1 MERREFL
8 KSAGATA
15 GSVAFSGVL
24 GGLGLFDQAAD
35 AAAAGSAASRQAAA
49 GRGPRPNIIFFLVDE
64 LRFPSV
70 FPDGVST
77 PAQFLRRF
85 MPNTFEL
92 WRHGVKFTNHFAAGT
107 ACTPSRAT
115 LVTGLYPHQ
124 EWEIATRTAVG
135 PSLGRA
141 FPTYGR
147 LLRHLGYQTPYIGK
161 WHLSN
166 PPTNLPQDYLEAY
179 GFDGMTIP
187 DPTGSN
193 GQGAADDPDTADQ
206 AIKWLH
212 SQARSETPFC
222 LTVGFVNPH
231 DKQYFWAGTQGDLY
245 EELMRR
251 NGVSA
256 FVTSYMSVP
265 GENNPKSLDY
275 PVLPPN
281 WESEKEL
288 TRHGKPSTHLLFR
301 EFQSAVWG
309 AATDDPRD
317 KRFSVALS
325 PNSHPVA
332 PFYKGIS
339 PFSFWQRGLDVY
351 TYIMGLVDE
360 QIGRVVA
367 NVPASLLRNTVFVVS
382 SDHGEYG
389 GAHGLLS
396 GKLGT
401 LYDEAWHV
409 PLIVTDAT
417 GRFLSGIHV
426 ERTQLTS
433 MVDLAPLLVTL
444 GNRGSRSW
452 IQGPLEQIYGERLD
466 LARLLRNPKAPGRH
480 HVLLATD
487 EIIPDSM
494 NYLHAPTHALG
505 VRTAKAKL
513 GTYSHWHPDTTRPVM
528 SSMELEF
535 YDYSTPEGRAET
547 HSTPDD
553 PRARTML
560 KALFSQY
567 VPRQEEAPLPSFL
580 RLPQAKARASYL
592 AFDALVNAYSYS
604 QLIKDGLATSVL
616 GYGITG

>member
-8 KSAGATA
+8 KSAGAAA
-15 GSVAFSGVL
+15 GAVAAGGVL
-24 GGLGLFDQAAD
+24 GDLGLFDQAAD
-35 AAAAGSAASRQAAA
+35 AAASG
-49 GRGPRPNIIFFLVDE
+49 GRPADGGPRPNIIFILVDE
-64 LRFPSV
+64 LRFPSI
-70 FPDGVST
+70 FPDGIST
-77 PAQFLRRF
+77 PAQFLRRY
-85 MPNTFEL
+85 MPNTYEL
-92 WRHGVKFTNHFAAGT
+92 WRHGVKFTSHYAAGT
-107 ACTPSRAT
+107 ACTPSRAS

-124 EWEIATRTAVG
+124 EWELATRTQVG
-135 PSLGRA
+135 PSLDRA

-147 LLRHLGYQTPYIGK
+147 LLRRLGYETPYIGK

-166 PPTNLPQDYLEAY
+166 PPKHLPRDYLEAY

-187 DPTGSN
+187 DPTGTN

-206 AIKWLH
+206 AVAWLK
-212 SQARSETPFC
+212 SRARSAVPFC

-245 EELMRR
+245 EELMRSH
-251 NGVSA
+251 GVSA
-256 FVTSYMSVP
+256 FVTDYMSVP
-265 GENNPKSLDY
+265 GENKPKSHGY

-288 TRHGKPSTHLLFR
+288 SKHGKPSAHLLFR

-309 AATDDPRD
+309 ACTDDPRQTG
-317 KRFSVALS
+317 FSVALS

-339 PFSFWQRGLDVY
+339 PFSYWQRGLDVY
-351 TYIMGLVDE
+351 TYVMGLVDE
-360 QIGRVVA
+360 QIGRIVA
-367 NVPASLLRNTVFVVS
+367 GVPAGLLRNTVFVVS

-401 LYDEAWHV
+401 LYEEAWHV

-417 GRFLSGIHV
+417 GRFAAHTGI

-433 MVDLAPLLVTL
+433 MVDLVPLLVTL

-452 IQGPLEQIYGERLD
+452 MRGPLREIYGERLD
-466 LARLLRNPKAPGRH
+466 LARLLRHPKAAGRR
-480 HVLLATD
+480 HVLFATD
-487 EIIPDSM
+487 EIIPHAM
-494 NYLHAPTHALG
+494 NYLNAPIHALG
-505 VRTAKAKL
+505 VRTAEAKL
-513 GTYSHWHPDTTRPVM
+513 GTYSHWHPGTTRPIM

-553 PRARTML
+553 PRAKAML
-560 KALFSQY
+560 KTLFSQY
-567 VPRQEEAPLPSFL
+567 VPRQQEAPLPALL
-580 RLPQAKARASYL
+580 RAPQAKARKTYL
-592 AFDALVNAYSYS
+592 AFDALVNAYTYS
-604 QLIKDGLATSVL
+604 QLIKSGLATSVL